1 MFEYKNPENNKSL
14 TEKLMDF
21 LKTADLNE
29 PMEVKPKE
37 YLYSK
42 KERENDLEIIQKDTA
57 SDLDKQLDNIR

>member
-1 MFEYKNPENNKSL
+1 MFEYKNPENNKSI
-14 TEKLMDF
+14 TEKVLDF
-21 LKTADLNE
+21 LKTADFNE